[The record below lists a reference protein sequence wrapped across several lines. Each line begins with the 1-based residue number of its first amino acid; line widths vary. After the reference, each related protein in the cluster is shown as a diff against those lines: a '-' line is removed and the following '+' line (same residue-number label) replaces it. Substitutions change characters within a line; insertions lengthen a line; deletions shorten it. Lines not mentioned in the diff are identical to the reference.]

1 MHKYLLGYLLGVI
14 VITIGAVL
22 LTDAVGAQE
31 QPTPQPVQ
39 GDLEDGTVL
48 PEKRMLVT
56 EVLDVEQG
64 SQCQAHSLNNIS
76 VYPPN
81 LLQLIKGRGG
91 EHDADMSFH
100 PIERSEGEDVVIDFV
115 ATGGDIQAWIF
126 YESEPAPG
134 TSIDAVPITCTPP
147 PPDTTTTTTTTVVPR
162 GPCDYEA
169 AQAEHDAYVAAFD
182 AENPG
187 WRDTVTPEQLAATNE
202 LLAAHLYTLSPY
214 TTFPGDPTCPPPTST
229 TVPTTPTTGTT
240 VPPVDTCPDDGLACT
255 GQTSQRG
262 ITAGIIALM
271 MGVVALAWG
280 RQFA

>member
-1 MHKYLLGYLLGVI
+1 MSSNMKVFVTVMLAAGF
-14 VITIGAVL
+14 VL
-22 LTDAVGAQE
+22 LLSGLAGAQE
-31 QPTPQPVQ
+31 
-39 GDLEDGTVL
+39 LEDGTVL
-48 PEKRMLVT
+48 PEQRILVT

-100 PIERSEGEDVVIDFV
+100 PIERASGEDVVIDFV

-147 PPDTTTTTTTTVVPR
+147 PPDTTTTTTST
-162 GPCDYEA
+162 
-169 AQAEHDAYVAAFD
+169 
-182 AENPG
+182 
-187 WRDTVTPEQLAATNE
+187 
-202 LLAAHLYTLSPY
+202 
-214 TTFPGDPTCPPPTST
+214 TST

-240 VPPVDTCPDDGLACT
+240 VPPVDTCPDDGLACS
-255 GQTSQRG
+255 GQTTTPLLVG
-262 ITAGIIALM
+262 GIILTM
-271 MGVVALAWG
+271 MGLIALVWG